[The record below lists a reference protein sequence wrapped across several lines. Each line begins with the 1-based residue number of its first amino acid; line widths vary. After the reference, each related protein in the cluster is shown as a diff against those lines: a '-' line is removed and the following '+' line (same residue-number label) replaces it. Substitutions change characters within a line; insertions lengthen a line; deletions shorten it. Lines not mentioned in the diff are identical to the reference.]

1 MHETHLHAA
10 RLTSVKLDKG
20 AGLCHELFHFHMLV
34 PLPPC
39 VLLSPRCVA
48 ESKLPR
54 KSKALRFY
62 LWLMHLAT
70 QAGQLFRQEKLKP
83 MDLWPLSSVWPQL
96 LVVLVEGEM
105 VGEEARQHQGLQ
117 LEEQQLPSAK
127 AWGMLKE
134 RVEKD
139 EPTRKVV
146 QVCTTLEVVLLGR
159 ASEESFTWNDCAD
172 F

>member
-1 MHETHLHAA
+1 
-10 RLTSVKLDKG
+10 
-20 AGLCHELFHFHMLV
+20 
-34 PLPPC
+34 
-39 VLLSPRCVA
+39 VA

-54 KSKALRFY
+54 HSKPLRFY

-70 QAGQLFRQEKLKP
+70 QAGQLFRQEKLRA

-105 VGEEARQHQGLQ
+105 VEARQEQEVQ
-117 LEEQQLPSAK
+117 LEEQQMPSAK
-127 AWGMLKE
+127 AWGILKE

-146 QVCTTLEVVLLGR
+146 QVRGAHMHYHMIWMVQAVGGPCKWEQQGSLEIHHGTLSAKTLTCNCDVERYLFCFLQFLR
-159 ASEESFTWNDCAD
+159 ASAAKIVK
-172 F
+172 